1 MLVGSTVTFDVE
13 HPRFTSIY
21 YRQGERG
28 AAAWQTVDRVDGW
41 TTQFLPDAPRYTF
54 GAGYFPEMGV
64 LATIAQAAPPL
75 RLPPPVLRVVSDLTT
90 GDRRTVRLRLRSP
103 RGAQVVSL
111 LVHSV
116 VGGLTASVDGLPLQ
130 GSDTT
135 ILDGTTVR
143 WWFDYYAPPAAGVV
157 VTLRFAAGPEVLL
170 RAVDFSYGIPP
181 QLAGQYAGRP
191 PGMLPGRVGDGTLV
205 ERTLRLPAA
214 TAAAAPPTTR

>member
-1 MLVGSTVTFDVE
+1 
-13 HPRFTSIY
+13 
-21 YRQGERG
+21 
-28 AAAWQTVDRVDGW
+28 
-41 TTQFLPDAPRYTF
+41 
-54 GAGYFPEMGV
+54 
-64 LATIAQAAPPL
+64 
-75 RLPPPVLRVVSDLTT
+75 VLRVVSDTT
-90 GDRRTVRLRLRSP
+90 MGDRRTVRLRLRSP
-103 RGAQVVSL
+103 RGAEVVSL

-143 WWFDYYAPPAAGVV
+143 WWLDYYAPPPAGVV

-191 PGMLPGRVGDGTLV
+191 PGMLPGRIGDGTLV
-205 ERTLRLPAA
+205 ERTLRLPAV